1 MTPSQML
8 YEMCHDVLSAAD
20 VKAIC
25 KSRTFS
31 DREADS
37 RSLFE
42 HVFLSS
48 IGVEDA
54 MDTLTAAEA
63 ATLHLLRMEDRVVDV
78 TFFKRLYGGKQAGL
92 YAYGTFTQQYK
103 PIYDAVQRNLVRKG
117 LLIIAAARTNSP
129 DRTKMELWRYRFPSE
144 FGPFLPPLVQP
155 RVHDGQPCSVHADN
169 VRIELRRLVQDRAPV
184 PRRPGAIQLAA
195 GGLTIGLRPFSA
207 TAVRDWRQAAWEW
220 DIQKATVQQK
230 NELSQ
235 GAGQD
240 AMYTGYL
247 LPNGEYRKP
256 SPLPAVLYGL
266 SRLAP
271 DEWIS
276 PDQLDVLLDIL
287 YAGAGHPSSE
297 TICQTGWDNGCLVRH
312 QADGFDVYRV
322 AGDAHT
328 PAHDAPETYLPLPTA
343 DGRMFVDLD
352 TVPYE
357 ALEILGRIATFRI
370 EDGRLWVTPGVA
382 KIVDALDAVRDQPVV
397 HYLKTHNAEFRAA
410 LKRIDAQWGKLI
422 VHENL
427 LVARVRDLSLRV
439 KLQQTFEGAD
449 GAPSAQLVFLS
460 DEYVA
465 FPRAMMGDIE
475 KLVKKAGHVIKTVGA
490 R

>member
-1 MTPSQML
+1 MNPSQML
-8 YEMCHDVLSAAD
+8 YDMCHDVLSAAD

-25 KSRTFS
+25 KSRTLS
-31 DREADS
+31 DREANS

-54 MDTLTAAEA
+54 MDTLTAPEVA
-63 ATLHLLRMEDRVVDV
+63 ALHLLRMEDRVVDV

-92 YAYGTFTQQYK
+92 YTYGTFTQQYK

-144 FGPFLPPLVQP
+144 FAPFLPPLVQP
-155 RVHDGQPCSVHADN
+155 RVHDGQAGSVHADN
-169 VRIELRRLVQDRAPV
+169 VRTELRRMVQDGPAGSQ
-184 PRRPGAIQLAA
+184 RPNAVRLAA
-195 GGLTIGLRPFSA
+195 GSLTIGLRPFSA
-207 TAVRDWRQAAWEW
+207 SAVRDWRQAAWEW
-220 DIQKATVQQK
+220 DIQQATVQQK
-230 NELSQ
+230 NALSQ
-235 GAGQD
+235 GAAQD

-256 SPLPAVLYGL
+256 SPLPAVLYAL

-287 YAGAGHPSSE
+287 YAGAGHPSSA

-312 QADGFDVYRV
+312 QADGFAMYR
-322 AGDAHT
+322 AADAAQT
-328 PAHDAPETYLPLPTA
+328 SSRDAPETYLPSA
-343 DGRMFVDLD
+343 KGRMFVDLD
-352 TVPYE
+352 TVPYGV
-357 ALEILGRIATFRI
+357 LETLGRIATFTV
-370 EDGRLWVTPGVA
+370 ENGRLWVMPSVA

-397 HYLKTHNAEFRAA
+397 RYLKAHNADFRAV

-427 LVARVRDLSLRV
+427 LVARVRDVSLRV
-439 KLQQTFEGAD
+439 KLQQAFEGAD
-449 GAPSAQLVFLS
+449 GASPARFVFLS

-475 KLVKKAGHVIKTVGA
+475 KLVRKAGHVIKTVGV

>member
-1 MTPSQML
+1 MNPSQML

-25 KSRTFS
+25 KSRKFS
-31 DREADS
+31 EREANS

-48 IGVEDA
+48 IGVKDA
-54 MDTLTAAEA
+54 MDTLTPPEA
-63 ATLHLLRMEDRVVDV
+63 AALHLLRMEDRVVDV
-78 TFFKRLYGGKQAGL
+78 TFFKRLYGGKQVGL
-92 YAYGTFTQQYK
+92 YTYGTFTQQYK
-103 PIYDAVQRNLVRKG
+103 PIYDAVQRSLVRKG

-144 FGPFLPPLVQP
+144 FAPFLPPLVQP
-155 RVHDGQPCSVHADN
+155 RVHDGQTGSVSADN
-169 VRIELRRLVQDRAPV
+169 VRADLRRLVQDGAAV
-184 PRRPGAIQLAA
+184 PQRPGAIRLAA
-195 GGLTIGLRPFSA
+195 GGLTIGLRPFSVA
-207 TAVRDWRQAAWEW
+207 AVRDWRQAAWEW
-220 DIQKATVQQK
+220 DIQKATVQK

-235 GAGQD
+235 GAAQ
-240 AMYTGYL
+240 AVMYAGYL
-247 LPNGEYRKP
+247 LPDGEYRKP
-256 SPLPAVLYGL
+256 SPLPAVLYAL
-266 SRLAP
+266 SGLAP
-271 DEWIS
+271 NQWVL
-276 PDQLDVLLDIL
+276 PDQLDTLLDIL
-287 YAGAGHPSSE
+287 YAGAGHPSSA
-297 TICQTGWDNGCLVRH
+297 TICQTGWDNGCLIRH
-312 QADGFDVYRV
+312 QADGKDVYRA
-322 AGDAHT
+322 AGAEHT
-328 PAHDAPETYLPLPTA
+328 PSPDAPETYLPGA

-357 ALEILGRIATFRI
+357 TLETLGRIATFTI
-370 EDGRLWVTPGVA
+370 EDGRLWVMPSVA
-382 KIVDALDAVRDQPVV
+382 KLVDALDAVRDHPVV
-397 HYLKTHNAEFRAA
+397 RYLKAHNADFRAV

-427 LVARVRDLSLRV
+427 LVARIRDVSLRV
-439 KLQQTFEGAD
+439 KLQQAFEGAD
-449 GAPSAQLVFLS
+449 GASPARFVFLS

>member
-1 MTPSQML
+1 MNPSQML

-25 KSRTFS
+25 KSRKLS
-31 DREADS
+31 DREANS

-48 IGVEDA
+48 IGVKDT
-54 MDTLTAAEA
+54 MDTLTAPEVA
-63 ATLHLLRMEDRVVDV
+63 ALHLLRMEDRVVDV
-78 TFFKRLYGGKQAGL
+78 TFFKRLYGDKQSTFR
-92 YAYGTFTQQYK
+92 AYGTFTQQYK
-103 PIYDAVQRNLVRKG
+103 PIFDAVQRNLVRKG

-144 FGPFLPPLVQP
+144 FAPFLPPLVQP
-155 RVHDGQPCSVHADN
+155 RVHDGQTGSVHADN
-169 VRIELRRLVQDRAPV
+169 VRAELRRLVQEGPAAAQ
-184 PRRPGAIQLAA
+184 RPGAVRLS
-195 GGLTIGLRPFSA
+195 GGALTIGLRPFSA
-207 TAVRDWRQAAWEW
+207 SAVRDWRQAAWEW
-220 DIQKATVQQK
+220 AIQQATVQQK
-230 NELSQ
+230 NALSQ
-235 GAGQD
+235 GAAQD

-256 SPLPAVLYGL
+256 NPLPTVLYAL

-287 YAGAGHPSSE
+287 CAGAAHPSSV

-312 QADGFDVYRV
+312 QADGFAFAVYR
-322 AGDAHT
+322 AADAAHT
-328 PAHDAPETYLPLPTA
+328 SSPDAPETYLPSA
-343 DGRMFVDLD
+343 EGRMFVDLD
-352 TVPYE
+352 TVLYE
-357 ALEILGRIATFRI
+357 ALETLGRIATFTI
-370 EDGRLWVTPGVA
+370 EDGRLWVTPSVA

-397 HYLKTHNAEFRAA
+397 RYLKAHNADFRAV
-410 LKRIDAQWGKLI
+410 LKRIDVQWGKLI

-427 LVARVRDLSLRV
+427 LVARVRDVSLRV
-439 KLQQTFEGAD
+439 KLQQAFEGAD
-449 GAPSAQLVFLS
+449 GVSPARFIFLS

-465 FPRAMMGDIE
+465 FPRAMVGDIE
-475 KLVKKAGHVIKTVGA
+475 RLIKKSGHVIKTVGA